1 MATIFPREEKAEML
15 FDKILANPEACRR
28 LKRTFYDAI
37 DSGDEFVTENL
48 PAKQF
53 TAALF
58 DAYENKDLT
67 AFLMAVCQNSMFD
80 LLRNA
85 FLIPFKFNADGQTNP
100 IFLTDEEGK
109 LLENLP
115 IHVKEKEYE
124 KFRKVYQ
131 KRDKVK
137 MYLAHGY
144 KKRHCYDSETMET
157 QEYKM
162 GEHDGVLLI
171 YELPDTVK
179 EKKTE
184 AEAYAA
190 VWDIMMELQ
199 KELPNSVVYYGQDFL
214 QEEGKRF
221 DEMGV
226 CFVRQNSCKDKS
238 KRQGKNDKYCSCKP
252 GCRGLQRH
260 HSKIIDCPVKIKSR
274 YHDDNRRY
282 SQRNSRVTDFAF

>member
-115 IHVKEKEYE
+115 IHVKEKCIWHMDIRKGIVMIQKQWKHRNIRWESMTEY
-124 KFRKVYQ
+124 F
-131 KRDKVK
+131 
-137 MYLAHGY
+137 
-144 KKRHCYDSETMET
+144 
-157 QEYKM
+157 
-162 GEHDGVLLI
+162 
-171 YELPDTVK
+171 
-179 EKKTE
+179 
-184 AEAYAA
+184 
-190 VWDIMMELQ
+190 
-199 KELPNSVVYYGQDFL
+199 
-214 QEEGKRF
+214 
-221 DEMGV
+221 
-226 CFVRQNSCKDKS
+226 
-238 KRQGKNDKYCSCKP
+238 
-252 GCRGLQRH
+252 
-260 HSKIIDCPVKIKSR
+260 
-274 YHDDNRRY
+274 
-282 SQRNSRVTDFAF
+282 

>member
-124 KFRKVYQ
+124 KISKS
-131 KRDKVK
+131 
-137 MYLAHGY
+137 L
-144 KKRHCYDSETMET
+144 SE
-157 QEYKM
+157 
-162 GEHDGVLLI
+162 
-171 YELPDTVK
+171 
-179 EKKTE
+179 
-184 AEAYAA
+184 A
-190 VWDIMMELQ
+190 
-199 KELPNSVVYYGQDFL
+199 
-214 QEEGKRF
+214 
-221 DEMGV
+221 
-226 CFVRQNSCKDKS
+226 
-238 KRQGKNDKYCSCKP
+238 
-252 GCRGLQRH
+252 
-260 HSKIIDCPVKIKSR
+260 
-274 YHDDNRRY
+274 
-282 SQRNSRVTDFAF
+282 

>member
-157 QEYKM
+157 QEIP
-162 GEHDGVLLI
+162 ELLVVPTIQVIQEQTILLSQAVLYLELI
-171 YELPDTVK
+171 Q
-179 EKKTE
+179 EKQMETTE
-184 AEAYAA
+184 KQ
-190 VWDIMMELQ
+190 IM
-199 KELPNSVVYYGQDFL
+199 Y
-214 QEEGKRF
+214 
-221 DEMGV
+221 
-226 CFVRQNSCKDKS
+226 QNTNPI
-238 KRQGKNDKYCSCKP
+238 QVA
-252 GCRGLQRH
+252 LLLM
-260 HSKIIDCPVKIKSR
+260 
-274 YHDDNRRY
+274 
-282 SQRNSRVTDFAF
+282 

>member
-100 IFLTDEEGK
+100 NFLI
-109 LLENLP
+109 LLN
-115 IHVKEKEYE
+115 
-124 KFRKVYQ
+124 
-131 KRDKVK
+131 
-137 MYLAHGY
+137 
-144 KKRHCYDSETMET
+144 
-157 QEYKM
+157 
-162 GEHDGVLLI
+162 
-171 YELPDTVK
+171 
-179 EKKTE
+179 
-184 AEAYAA
+184 
-190 VWDIMMELQ
+190 
-199 KELPNSVVYYGQDFL
+199 
-214 QEEGKRF
+214 
-221 DEMGV
+221 
-226 CFVRQNSCKDKS
+226 
-238 KRQGKNDKYCSCKP
+238 
-252 GCRGLQRH
+252 
-260 HSKIIDCPVKIKSR
+260 
-274 YHDDNRRY
+274 
-282 SQRNSRVTDFAF
+282 

>member
-15 FDKILANPEACRR
+15 FDKILENPEACRR
-28 LKRTFYDAI
+28 LKSTFYDAI
-37 DSGDEFVTENL
+37 DSGDEFMTENL

-53 TAALF
+53 TSALF

-85 FLIPFKFNADGQTNP
+85 FLVPFKFNADGQMNP
-100 IFLTDEEGK
+100 YFLTDEDGN
-109 LLENLP
+109 LLEDLP
-115 IHVKEKEYE
+115 VRVKEKEYE
-124 KFRKVYQ
+124 KFCKVYQ
-131 KRDKVK
+131 KHDKVK

-144 KKRHCYDSETMET
+144 RKRHSYDLDTMEA

-162 GEHDGVLLI
+162 GEHNGVLLI

-199 KELPNSVVYYGQDFL
+199 KDLPRSVVYYGQDSL
-214 QEEGKRF
+214 EEDGKRY

-226 CFVRQNSCKDKS
+226 FLPLEHFSDR
-238 KRQGKNDKYCSCKP
+238 
-252 GCRGLQRH
+252 LERH
-260 HSKIIDCPVKIKSR
+260 IEKADQIIYRK
-274 YHDDNRRY
+274 
-282 SQRNSRVTDFAF
+282 

>member
-179 EKKTE
+179 EKKTD
-184 AEAYAA
+184 AA

-226 CFVRQNSCKDKS
+226 FLPLEHFSDRLERHIEKADQIVY
-238 KRQGKNDKYCSCKP
+238 GK
-252 GCRGLQRH
+252 
-260 HSKIIDCPVKIKSR
+260 
-274 YHDDNRRY
+274 
-282 SQRNSRVTDFAF
+282 

>member
-85 FLIPFKFNADGQTNP
+85 FLIPFKFNADGHTNP

-124 KFRKVYQ
+124 KFLENEMRKDSIENSKKTFHIYF
-131 KRDKVK
+131 KDSLTGIEKDFKYKIFEKVK
-137 MYLAHGY
+137 GFEDFYLKEIA
-144 KKRHCYDSETMET
+144 SELDLDRKIVTDEFKNT
-157 QEYKM
+157 KFPKQEYK
-162 GEHDGVLLI
+162 EI
-171 YELPDTVK
+171 YK
-179 EKKTE
+179 
-184 AEAYAA
+184 
-190 VWDIMMELQ
+190 
-199 KELPNSVVYYGQDFL
+199 
-214 QEEGKRF
+214 
-221 DEMGV
+221 
-226 CFVRQNSCKDKS
+226 
-238 KRQGKNDKYCSCKP
+238 KNDE
-252 GCRGLQRH
+252 LT
-260 HSKIIDCPVKIKSR
+260 ITAEDTAI
-274 YHDDNRRY
+274 
-282 SQRNSRVTDFAF
+282 

>member
-85 FLIPFKFNADGQTNP
+85 FLIPFKFNADGHTNP

-109 LLENLP
+109 LLESKKRE
-115 IHVKEKEYE
+115 VTAREYE
-124 KFRKVYQ
+124 KFHETYRQHQCAPRSKL
-131 KRDKVK
+131 
-137 MYLAHGY
+137 YLADGY
-144 KKRHCYDSETMET
+144 DIVRSYTEGMQIQEKKENKKR
-157 QEYKM
+157 
-162 GEHDGVLLI
+162 GVMAL
-171 YELPDTVK
+171 YALPDTRK
-179 EKKTE
+179 LDFSTALPGFLRKP
-184 AEAYAA
+184 A
-190 VWDIMMELQ
+190 VF
-199 KELPNSVVYYGQDFL
+199 V
-214 QEEGKRF
+214 
-221 DEMGV
+221 MG
-226 CFVRQNSCKDKS
+226 RLLKSYPLLSKS
-238 KRQGKNDKYCSCKP
+238 KCVGCGKCAESCP
-252 GCRGLQRH
+252 AH
-260 HSKIIDCPVKIKSR
+260 IK
-274 YHDDNRRY
+274 N
-282 SQRNSRVTDFAF
+282 QNL

>member
-100 IFLTDEEGK
+100 
-109 LLENLP
+109 
-115 IHVKEKEYE
+115 VS
-124 KFRKVYQ
+124 VYSFVFHISGGYP
-131 KRDKVK
+131 RCECASDKN
-137 MYLAHGY
+137 G
-144 KKRHCYDSETMET
+144 T
-157 QEYKM
+157 
-162 GEHDGVLLI
+162 
-171 YELPDTVK
+171 
-179 EKKTE
+179 
-184 AEAYAA
+184 A
-190 VWDIMMELQ
+190 VWTQ
-199 KELPNSVVYYGQDFL
+199 SGN
-214 QEEGKRF
+214 
-221 DEMGV
+221 
-226 CFVRQNSCKDKS
+226 
-238 KRQGKNDKYCSCKP
+238 
-252 GCRGLQRH
+252 LQR
-260 HSKIIDCPVKIKSR
+260 IV
-274 YHDDNRRY
+274 
-282 SQRNSRVTDFAF
+282 

>member
-100 IFLTDEEGK
+100 NFLTDEEGK

-124 KFRKVYQ
+124 KFRVIQDQ
-131 KRDKVK
+131 KYISSMDEFYNKYLSESKGDK
-137 MYLAHGY
+137 
-144 KKRHCYDSETMET
+144 
-157 QEYKM
+157 
-162 GEHDGVLLI
+162 
-171 YELPDTVK
+171 
-179 EKKTE
+179 
-184 AEAYAA
+184 
-190 VWDIMMELQ
+190 
-199 KELPNSVVYYGQDFL
+199 
-214 QEEGKRF
+214 
-221 DEMGV
+221 
-226 CFVRQNSCKDKS
+226 
-238 KRQGKNDKYCSCKP
+238 
-252 GCRGLQRH
+252 
-260 HSKIIDCPVKIKSR
+260 
-274 YHDDNRRY
+274 
-282 SQRNSRVTDFAF
+282 

>member
-1 MATIFPREEKAEML
+1 MFCISL
-15 FDKILANPEACRR
+15 
-28 LKRTFYDAI
+28 
-37 DSGDEFVTENL
+37 NL
-48 PAKQF
+48 
-53 TAALF
+53 L
-58 DAYENKDLT
+58 NKSDRLT
-67 AFLMAVCQNSMFD
+67 AWLPRLPFSDEARDWERCCRIPARAGSPAPTARNEETP
-80 LLRNA
+80 LLGFA
-85 FLIPFKFNADGQTNP
+85 SAD
-100 IFLTDEEGK
+100 FLTDEEGK

-144 KKRHCYDSETMET
+144 KKRHCYNSETMET

-226 CFVRQNSCKDKS
+226 FLPLEHFSDRLERHIEKADQIVY
-238 KRQGKNDKYCSCKP
+238 GK
-252 GCRGLQRH
+252 
-260 HSKIIDCPVKIKSR
+260 
-274 YHDDNRRY
+274 
-282 SQRNSRVTDFAF
+282 

>member
-1 MATIFPREEKAEML
+1 MIYSKGRIDMATIFPREEKAEML

-137 MYLAHGY
+137 CIWHMDIRKGIVMIQKQWKH
-144 KKRHCYDSETMET
+144 RNIRWESMT
-157 QEYKM
+157 EY
-162 GEHDGVLLI
+162 
-171 YELPDTVK
+171 
-179 EKKTE
+179 
-184 AEAYAA
+184 
-190 VWDIMMELQ
+190 
-199 KELPNSVVYYGQDFL
+199 F
-214 QEEGKRF
+214 
-221 DEMGV
+221 
-226 CFVRQNSCKDKS
+226 
-238 KRQGKNDKYCSCKP
+238 
-252 GCRGLQRH
+252 
-260 HSKIIDCPVKIKSR
+260 
-274 YHDDNRRY
+274 
-282 SQRNSRVTDFAF
+282 